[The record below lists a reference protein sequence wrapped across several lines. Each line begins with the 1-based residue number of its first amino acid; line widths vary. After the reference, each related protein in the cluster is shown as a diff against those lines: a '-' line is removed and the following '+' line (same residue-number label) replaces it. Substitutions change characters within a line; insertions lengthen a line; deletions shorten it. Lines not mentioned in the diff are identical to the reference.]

1 MLKSLRRKLILLYTC
16 STGLI
21 LTSVLVFVMI
31 INNRQ
36 LIESKKASFQN
47 NYMNVNQSIQT
58 DNEVS
63 HLWLSELEINNN
75 LIIRIEDNGN
85 GLLYNGAWQPPTD
98 RQLLVDRVK
107 KAAEEDNIHTDIRP
121 VSQNKLQSRIY
132 EITGDRGDHYFGE
145 VFVISLKS
153 GGYRSVTMLQYI
165 TDYSKEAVM
174 QKLFIVLLDLLGIA
188 GLYFVSRW
196 IVGKSLKPVEE
207 SRRRQTQFIASASH
221 ELKSPLSVIRANASA
236 LLVEPERAEHF
247 TKGIDKECRRLSA
260 LIEDMLL
267 LASADAKSW
276 RLKKEIID
284 MDLLLIE
291 TCDSFYP
298 LCKESGK
305 ELRLLLP
312 DEMLPRVEGD
322 SMRMKQILAA
332 LIDNAITYSE
342 GGDRIIL
349 RAYTRK
355 NHLMLEVEDHGIG
368 IDPDKKKDVFEKF
381 YRGDMS
387 RKDKN
392 HFGLGLSIVKELT
405 ELHGGSISLRD
416 TPGGGATFIISLP
429 VRNQPSMK
437 QDEAASRFT
446 CHE

>member
-1 MLKSLRRKLILLYTC
+1 
-16 STGLI
+16 
-21 LTSVLVFVMI
+21 MI
-31 INNRQ
+31 RN
-36 LIESKKASFQN
+36 KKASFQN

-75 LIIRIEDNGN
+75 LIIHIEDNGN
-85 GLLYNGAWQPPTD
+85 GLLFNGAWQPLTN
-98 RQLLVDRVK
+98 RQLLVDRLK
-107 KAAEEDNIHTDIRP
+107 KAAEMDNIHTDIRP

-132 EITGDRGDHYFGE
+132 GIDGDRRDHYFGE
-145 VFVISLKS
+145 VFVIPLES
-153 GGYRSVTMLQYI
+153 GGYRSVTILQYI
-165 TDYSKEAVM
+165 TDSKEAVL
-174 QKLFIVLLDLLGIA
+174 QKLFIALFDLLGIA
-188 GLYFVSRW
+188 ALYFVSRW
-196 IVGKSLKPVEE
+196 VVGKSLKPVEE
-207 SRRRQTQFIASASH
+207 SRKRQTQFIASASH

-236 LLVEPERAEHF
+236 LLIEPEKAEHF
-247 TKGIDKECRRLSA
+247 TKGIDKECQRLSA

-276 RLKKEIID
+276 QLKKEIID

-291 TCDSFYP
+291 ICESFYP
-298 LCKESGK
+298 LCRENGK
-305 ELRLLLP
+305 ELKLLLP

-342 GGDRIIL
+342 GGNRIIL
-349 RAYTRK
+349 RAYTRR

-381 YRGDMS
+381 YRGDIS

-416 TPGGGATFIISLP
+416 TPGGGATFTICLP
-429 VRNQPSMK
+429 VRN
-437 QDEAASRFT
+437 
-446 CHE
+446 